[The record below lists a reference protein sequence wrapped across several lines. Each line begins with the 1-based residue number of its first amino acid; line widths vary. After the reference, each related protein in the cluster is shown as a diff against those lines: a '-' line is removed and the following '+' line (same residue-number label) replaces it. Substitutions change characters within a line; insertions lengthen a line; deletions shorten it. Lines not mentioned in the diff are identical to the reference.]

1 MGMLQRGRAI
11 VRRLP
16 PGGDGRTYRPGDFLL
31 TRSEGAIARVL
42 GLATGGSLNHAALIV
57 DASGGLIEANPCVMS
72 GEPCLRRS
80 HIEEYLAAGKSC
92 WVGYVEVQEGTRQSV
107 VEFAERLCATQ
118 GRFSEVGVLALLL
131 QSLLCIA
138 PRAHTARHRWL
149 RPLHALFDRHAL
161 VLREEHTYLSGE
173 FVARALERG
182 GFVWERDPAHIT
194 PDELFARFHL
204 HDDVEGGVLLPLAV
218 AWVARRDGHAEVLP
232 ARGPAHVSLLVPRNA
247 RSSARSAHTAALRL
261 EADRAPANV
270 AEPDGVRAILH
281 VMLWTL
287 GGLTVTRGVEV
298 LLHGLQ
304 RD

>member
-1 MGMLQRGRAI
+1 
-11 VRRLP
+11 
-16 PGGDGRTYRPGDFLL
+16 
-31 TRSEGAIARVL
+31 
-42 GLATGGSLNHAALIV
+42 
-57 DASGGLIEANPCVMS
+57 
-72 GEPCLRRS
+72 
-80 HIEEYLAAGKSC
+80 
-92 WVGYVEVQEGTRQSV
+92 VGYVEVQEGTRQSV

-118 GRFSEVGVLALLL
+118 RRFSEVGVLALLL
-131 QSLLCIA
+131 HSLLCIA

-149 RPLHALFDRHAL
+149 SPLHALFDRHAL

-194 PDELFARFHL
+194 PEELFARFHP
-204 HDDVEGGVLLPLAV
+204 HDDAEGGVLVPLAV
-218 AWVARRDGHAEVLP
+218 ARQARRDGHGEVQP
-232 ARGPAHVSLLVPRNA
+232 ARGPAQVSLFVPRRA
-247 RSSARSAHTAALRL
+247 RPPARTARTSALRL
-261 EADRAPANV
+261 EVERAPVNI

-287 GGLTVTRGVEV
+287 GGLTVTRGVEI